1 MVFPAG
7 VVVGIMVVLD
17 AGGLVGLVVVVWGV
31 MGMVGAGSG
40 GVQWRYE
47 NGGLCSMRVVV
58 VVSGW

>member
-1 MVFPAG
+1 
-7 VVVGIMVVLD
+7 MVVLD